1 MTQNKLPI
9 AVAAGDGIGPETMD
23 ATLQLFEA
31 AKVTDFLDFL
41 PVKIGQKVVESGE
54 ASGISK
60 DTIAQVE
67 GCGILLK
74 GPMAT
79 PTGGG
84 HKSVNV
90 TLRKMWNT
98 YANLRKFISLPGVST
113 VYSQAGRKVNFFVV
127 RENIEDT
134 YGGIESRVTRDVT
147 LCKRLISAPG
157 SEDVHRFAF
166 EHARRLGLR
175 RVHCAHKANIMKFT
189 DGLFLERFYSVA
201 RDYPEIEPQDIIIDA
216 LCMKLVTCPEQFSML
231 VLPNLQ
237 GDIVSDLGAG
247 LIGGLGFA
255 PSANIGRYIS
265 IFEAVHGTAP
275 DIAGKG
281 VANPTALMLSGVMML
296 RHVGLFRQ
304 AAIIENAILA
314 ALEAGVHTGDFGTSS
329 TPALSTG
336 AYTRAIIERLGQVPH
351 HGHAVAVPKQS
362 DPTFRRPESPDQH
375 QLMPSFANA
384 VAKIVGCDLYIDSAL
399 EPEDL
404 AQKLL
409 KLAQSAPF
417 DLTLI
422 SNRGTQVWPVASAYT
437 DCVDYYRVRFELPE
451 GTGDGENPQRPC
463 IDLVGYLAEHFTV
476 CSYELLR
483 SFDGV
488 KGYSVAQGQ

>member
-1 MTQNKLPI
+1 ETMQATLDLF
-9 AVAAGDGIGPETMD
+9 AAAGVCEYVDFVPVEVGAKIVEQGEPRGITAET
-23 ATLQLFEA
+23 
-31 AKVTDFLDFL
+31 
-41 PVKIGQKVVESGE
+41 IR
-54 ASGISK
+54 
-60 DTIAQVE
+60 QVE
-67 GCGILLK
+67 DCGILFK

-90 TLRKMWNT
+90 TLRKLWNT

-113 VYSQAGRKVNFFVV
+113 VYSQAGRRVNFFVV

-134 YGGIESRVTRDVT
+134 YGGIESRVTRNVT
-147 LCKRLISAPG
+147 QCKRLISGPG

-166 EHARRLGLR
+166 ETARHLGIR

-189 DGLFLERFYSVA
+189 DGLFLERFYTVA

-216 LCMKLVTCPEQFSML
+216 LCMKLVTRPEQFCMM

-275 DIAGKG
+275 DIAGQNI
-281 VANPTALMLSGVMML
+281 ANPTALMLSGVMML
-296 RHVGLFRQ
+296 RHIGLFRQ

-314 ALEAGVHTGDFGTSS
+314 SLEMGIHTSDFGTTS
-329 TPALSTG
+329 TPALSTR
-336 AYTRAIIERLGQVPH
+336 AYAQAIIDRLGQVPH
-351 HGHAVAVPKQS
+351 HGHAVAVPAQTP
-362 DPTFRRPESPDQH
+362 PTFARPIIPAHH
-375 QLMPSFANA
+375 QLNPSFANA
-384 VAKIVGCDLYIDSAL
+384 VARVVGCDLYIDTSL
-399 EPEDL
+399 EPDDL
-404 AQKLL
+404 AKKLL
-409 KLAQSAPF
+409 SMSHAGPFKL
-417 DLTLI
+417 TMI
-422 SNRGTQVWPVASAYT
+422 SNRGTQVWPIGSAYT
-437 DCVDYYRVRFELPE
+437 DCVDYYRVRFEVEE
-451 GTGDGENPQRPC
+451 GKELAQNDQRPC
-463 IDLVGYLAEHFTV
+463 LDLVSFIADQFTV
-476 CSYELLR
+476 CSYDLLR
-483 SFDGV
+483 TFDGI